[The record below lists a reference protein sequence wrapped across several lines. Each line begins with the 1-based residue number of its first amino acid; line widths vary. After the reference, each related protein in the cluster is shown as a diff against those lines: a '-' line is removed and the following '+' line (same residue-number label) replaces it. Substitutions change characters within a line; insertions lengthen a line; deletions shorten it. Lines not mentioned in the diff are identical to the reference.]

1 MEHAHETIL
10 EIDLK
15 ALEHNYRFLTSRTG
29 KGVKLMAV
37 MKAFGYGTEIE
48 SVAKKLTELGA
59 DYLAVA
65 YTSEGVA
72 LREAGVKAPILVFHP
87 QSTNFGSLVDHCLE
101 PNLYSKFNLQEF
113 ISFAES
119 RNLKDYPVHLKFNTG
134 LNRLGFSEG
143 EVPEVAALL
152 QASKAVRTASLFSHL
167 AASEDWREREFTL
180 EQIYLFQRM
189 ARELFNVLDTLPLL
203 HICNTSGVF
212 NYPEAH
218 FDMVRT
224 GLGLYGY
231 TNDTELDK
239 QLRPVAT
246 LKTNISQIH
255 HLKEGDTV
263 SYNRNFKAEGPTT
276 IATLPLGYADG
287 IGRQYGN
294 GTGGVF
300 IGNSYAPIIG
310 SVCMDMIMVDL
321 TGIECEEGDEVIVFG
336 GQQPASV
343 LAKAGG
349 TISYE
354 LLTGISQRVK
364 RVVIN

>member
-10 EIDLK
+10 EIDLN
-15 ALEHNYRFLTSRTG
+15 ALEHNYRFLRSRVG

-37 MKAFGYGTEIE
+37 LKAYAYGTEIE
-48 SVAKKLTELGA
+48 SVAKRLTELGA

-65 YTSEGVA
+65 YTSEGIT
-72 LREAGVKAPILVFHP
+72 LRKAGITAPILVFHP
-87 QSTNFGSLVDHCLE
+87 QSTNFGHLVDHCLE
-101 PNLYSKFNLQEF
+101 PNLYSKFNLKEF
-113 ISFAES
+113 ITFAQS
-119 RNLKDYPVHLKFNTG
+119 RNLKNYPVHLKFNTG
-134 LNRLGFSEG
+134 LNRLGFSEE

-152 QASKAVRTASLFSHL
+152 KASESVRTASLFSHF

-189 ARELFNVLDTLPLL
+189 ARTLFQALETEPLL
-203 HICNTSGVF
+203 HLCNTSAVF

-224 GLGLYGY
+224 GIGLYGY
-231 TNDTELDK
+231 ANDEKLDRHLK
-239 QLRPVAT
+239 PVAT
-246 LKTNISQIH
+246 LKTTISQIH
-255 HLKEGDTV
+255 HLKKGDTV
-263 SYNRNFKAEGPTT
+263 SYNRNFQATGPTT

-287 IGRQYGN
+287 ISRKYGN
-294 GTGGVF
+294 GIGGVY
-300 IGNSYAPIIG
+300 IRDTYAPIVG
-310 SVCMDMIMVDL
+310 TVCMDMTMVDL

-336 GQQPASV
+336 RSYPVSN
-343 LAKAGG
+343 LAKAGE

-364 RVVIN
+364 RVIVH